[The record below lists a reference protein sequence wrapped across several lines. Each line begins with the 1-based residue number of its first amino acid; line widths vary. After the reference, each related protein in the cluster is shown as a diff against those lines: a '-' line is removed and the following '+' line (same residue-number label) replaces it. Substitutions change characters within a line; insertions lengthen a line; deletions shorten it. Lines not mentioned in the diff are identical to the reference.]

1 MKVSLPAS
9 IALGLASLFSL
20 YHLVLAAA
28 TLPRVDQVA
37 PIIACMVLYAAAT
50 GLALF
55 VPGRVLP
62 VWTACFSLATAIVM
76 PVIAAPSSSMV
87 VVRAPPPGG

>member
-37 PIIACMVLYAAAT
+37 PIVACMVLYAAAT

-55 VPGRVLP
+55 VPGGSCRSGRP
-62 VWTACFSLATAIVM
+62 AS
-76 PVIAAPSSSMV
+76 PSRQPS
-87 VVRAPPPGG
+87 